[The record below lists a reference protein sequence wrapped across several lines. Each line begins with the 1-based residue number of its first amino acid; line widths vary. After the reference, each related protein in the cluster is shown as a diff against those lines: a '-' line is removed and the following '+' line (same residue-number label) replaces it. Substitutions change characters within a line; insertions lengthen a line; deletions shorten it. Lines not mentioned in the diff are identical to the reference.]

1 MPYIDQNKGWQA
13 VAERLGRTDD
23 VRHRAM
29 LQVLVDHMR
38 AEMDLD
44 LDGMLGGLVPRPEYH
59 TWSAGR
65 DSGPKS
71 LDGVREYYR
80 KLLEVRR
87 GVLEYAIDRIVVD
100 DDTVVTEGVI
110 RAYQPGRAAREF
122 GFDVPDV
129 DATYLVAYRALILWP
144 FDREGRLIGEDGY
157 GTWSPDDFERVPSA
171 ELPDATWSCSL
182 RRSTRRSASRLPC
195 RPAGGAWRL
204 R

>member
-1 MPYIDQNKGWQA
+1 MPYIDQNKGWKA
-13 VAERLGRTDD
+13 VAERQGRTDD

-44 LDGMLGGLVPRPEYH
+44 LDGMLGGLVPTPEYH

-100 DDTVVTEGVI
+100 DDTVVTEGV
-110 RAYQPGRAAREF
+110 
-122 GFDVPDV
+122 
-129 DATYLVAYRALILWP
+129 
-144 FDREGRLIGEDGY
+144 
-157 GTWSPDDFERVPSA
+157 
-171 ELPDATWSCSL
+171 
-182 RRSTRRSASRLPC
+182 
-195 RPAGGAWRL
+195 
-204 R
+204 